1 MMLLTNERI
10 LILGPLG
17 PNSKALVELYAKNI
31 GIVIVESYDENPNI
45 VVATKRA
52 DPKDLAIAKQKKLQ
66 IIDEADLVSAIMDAE
81 SAEEPSDHEISAS
94 ENVVFKGIP
103 QILSPKGELSE
114 NDIFLIFATNK
125 PETIIS
131 DDFSCLVDGQDVGS
145 LEPPTGVG
153 ENILTQEQMDDED
166 GVLDAGI
173 FLSHEKEALSLLK
186 KYFDVCAIENKKTF
200 ETVTE
205 KDFIERLKSDAF
217 KYVRVVHL
225 ESEG

>member
-31 GIVIVESYDENPNI
+31 GIVIVESYNENPNI

-66 IIDEADLVSAIMDAE
+66 IIDEADLVIAIMDAE

-125 PETIIS
+125 PKTIIS

-153 ENILTQEQMDDED
+153 EKILTQEQMDDED

-173 FLSHEKEALSLLK
+173 FLSHEKEA
-186 KYFDVCAIENKKTF
+186 
-200 ETVTE
+200 
-205 KDFIERLKSDAF
+205 
-217 KYVRVVHL
+217 
-225 ESEG
+225 